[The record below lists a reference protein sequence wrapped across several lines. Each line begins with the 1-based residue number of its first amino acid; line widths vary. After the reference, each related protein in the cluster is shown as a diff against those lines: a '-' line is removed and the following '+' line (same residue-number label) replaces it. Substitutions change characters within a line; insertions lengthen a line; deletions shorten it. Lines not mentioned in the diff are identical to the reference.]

1 MELVLEVINTP
12 ELKEGCSQSWR
23 FKQSGGVLGRSPEC
37 EWRIEDQSFYVSRQ
51 HARVSHDD
59 NAFYLTDISRNG
71 ILLNGVENIAAGE
84 KRRVEHGDT

>member
-71 ILLNGVENIAAGE
+71 ILLNGVETI
-84 KRRVEHGDT
+84 